1 MVSRHHARCFWDL
14 ALHYLDMKRGFI
26 SNRLPLSILLSGIL
40 VSCFGLLAIYDAS
53 VIDAYRTFD
62 DKFHYVKQQSLWLGL
77 GILVALITANIPI
90 SWIKKNS
97 AVIYG
102 FTLLLMIAVLIPGL
116 GTKLQ
121 GARRWL
127 IFGPLVF
134 QPSELLKITLAIYLA
149 KWLEQGREFK
159 HFLGILGLNVVLLM
173 LQPDLGTAI
182 ITVGM
187 AFMIY
192 YLSGAKIKEIITF
205 SLILLVGLS
214 GLILASPYR
223 LTRVRTFMDP
233 TQDPLGASYHIN
245 QVLYGLGSGGLY
257 GVGLGRSRQK
267 YAYLPEATT
276 DSIFVIIAEEFGF
289 FGSTILIL
297 LLVGLLTA
305 SLKVAKIVQDKFDKL
320 LASGLSLLFLIQI
333 LVNLS
338 SMVALTPLTG
348 VPLPFIS
355 YGGSSLVTN
364 FIALGLLINISKRA

>member
-1 MVSRHHARCFWDL
+1 
-14 ALHYLDMKRGFI
+14 MKRGFI

-40 VSCFGLLAIYDAS
+40 VACFGLLAIFDAS

-90 SWIKKNS
+90 SWLKKNS
-97 AVIYG
+97 VILYG
-102 FTLLLMIAVLIPGL
+102 FTLILMLIVLIPGL

-149 KWLEQGREFK
+149 RWLEQGREFK
-159 HFLGILGLNVVLLM
+159 HFLGILALNLTLIM

-192 YLSGAKIKEIITF
+192 YLSGAKIKEIIAF
-205 SLILLVGLS
+205 SLILLVAIS
-214 GLILASPYR
+214 GLIFASPYR
-223 LTRVRTFMDP
+223 LTRVQTFMDP

-289 FGSTILIL
+289 FGSTLLIL

-305 SLKVAKIVQDKFDKL
+305 SLKVAKAVEDKFDKL
-320 LASGLSLLFLIQI
+320 LASGISLLFLIQI